1 MLEISPKPSHLTG
14 LFVLLFRVI
23 FMKNDTTKIA
33 VFVIAIV
40 GYGRILSGVKRMS
53 ASVTM
58 TFIFCWTAFILGS
71 LFAFSPEIKR
81 LVFRK
86 DRLELDRYKQQVD
99 KVLVEYDEFKKT
111 IYPLLK
117 ITMSE
122 IAFDNYLGVP
132 ARPDDMI
139 DFLSRVKKLSPSFTN
154 DESVRKL
161 IKAVEVKTIASFNDQ
176 LAFMRE
182 HNGLE
187 ISSSKYVKIKYPDFS
202 SDDDLDENSV
212 GVDFVGLEESAN
224 KFQDFSEKARYKR
237 KIKQLK
243 QFYEENFE

>member
-1 MLEISPKPSHLTG
+1 
-14 LFVLLFRVI
+14 
-23 FMKNDTTKIA
+23 MKNGTTKIA

-40 GYGRILSGVKRMS
+40 GYGFILSGVKRMS

-58 TFIFCWTAFILGS
+58 IFIFCWTAFILGS

-99 KVLVEYDEFKKT
+99 KALVEYDEFKKT

>member
-1 MLEISPKPSHLTG
+1 
-14 LFVLLFRVI
+14 
-23 FMKNDTTKIA
+23 MKNDTTKIA

-132 ARPDDMI
+132 ARPNDLI
-139 DFLSRVKKLSPSFTN
+139 EFLNRIKKLSPGFTN

-187 ISSSKYVKIKYPDFS
+187 MNPNKYVKIKYPDFS

-224 KFQDFSEKARYKR
+224 KFQDFSEKTRYKR

>member
-1 MLEISPKPSHLTG
+1 
-14 LFVLLFRVI
+14 
-23 FMKNDTTKIA
+23 MKNDTTKIA

-40 GYGRILSGVKRMS
+40 GYGRILSGVKQMS